1 MTGAMRTSRRAMR
14 GEVRIPHSKKAAA
27 PATAFSIPSFR
38 SGKADPGMREAP
50 GPCKPQALSSSG
62 LVEQGLDVFP
72 VHEVLD
78 KRLQIVGTAVA
89 VVDVVGVLPDVAA
102 EDRGGAVHQ
111 RILAVRGLGNLELAV
126 LDLEPAPAGAELA
139 DAGRLEVRLEL
150 LEAAEVLVDLFLDL
164 ARQLG
169 AAAIGL
175 HPAPEMDVVVVL
187 AGIVEHRGVLAE
199 RALDD
204 LLKGLAFPFGAL
216 ERVVAVGDIG
226 LMMLVVVEFERFLRH
241 ELSEGVIGVGEWGQ
255 RKGHGC
261 CPRLMGE
268 RDLTVTP
275 YRRFRG
281 R

>member
-1 MTGAMRTSRRAMR
+1 MRCKQYDDGSDAHLAQGHERRSANSAQQKGGR
-14 GEVRIPHSKKAAA
+14 ACDRI
-27 PATAFSIPSFR
+27 SIPSFR
-38 SGKADPGMREAP
+38 SGKAGPGMREA
-50 GPCKPQALSSSG
+50 QDSSNSG
-62 LVEQGLDVFP
+62 LVEQRLDGFA
-72 VHEVLD
+72 VHEILD
-78 KRLQIVGTAVA
+78 KLLQIFGTAVCI
-89 VVDVVGVLPDVAA
+89 VDVVGVLPDVAA

-150 LEAAEVLVDLFLDL
+150 LEAAEVLVDLLLDL

-204 LLKGLAFPFGAL
+204 L
-216 ERVVAVGDIG
+216 
-226 LMMLVVVEFERFLRH
+226 
-241 ELSEGVIGVGEWGQ
+241 
-255 RKGHGC
+255 
-261 CPRLMGE
+261 
-268 RDLTVTP
+268 
-275 YRRFRG
+275 
-281 R
+281 

>member
-38 SGKADPGMREAP
+38 SGKAGPGMREA
-50 GPCKPQALSSSG
+50 QASSNSG
-62 LVEQGLDVFP
+62 LVEQRLDVFP

-150 LEAAEVLVDLFLDL
+150 LEAAEVLVDLLLDL

-187 AGIVEHRGVLAE
+187 AGIVEDRGILAE

-226 LMMLVVVEFERFLRH
+226 LMMLVVVEFQRFLRH
-241 ELSEGVIGVGEWGQ
+241 ELAEGVIGVREWGQ
-255 RKGHGC
+255 RECHGFCPQLVGTRLNGHS
-261 CPRLMGE
+261 
-268 RDLTVTP
+268 
-275 YRRFRG
+275 YRRFLG

>member
-50 GPCKPQALSSSG
+50 GPCRAQALSSSG

-89 VVDVVGVLPDVAA
+89 IVDVVGVLPDVAA

-111 RILAVRGLGNLELAV
+111 RILAVRGLSDLELAV

-150 LEAAEVLVDLFLDL
+150 VEADEVVVYLLLELS
-164 ARQLG
+164 RQLG
-169 AAAIGL
+169 AAAIWL
-175 HPAPEMDVVVVL
+175 HPAPEADVVVVL
-187 AGIVEHRGVLAE
+187 AGVVEHGRVLSE

-204 LLKGLAFPFGAL
+204 LLKGLAFPFGPL
-216 ERVVAVGDIG
+216 ERVVAVGG
-226 LMMLVVVEFERFLRH
+226 
-241 ELSEGVIGVGEWGQ
+241 
-255 RKGHGC
+255 
-261 CPRLMGE
+261 
-268 RDLTVTP
+268 
-275 YRRFRG
+275 G
-281 R
+281 RPI